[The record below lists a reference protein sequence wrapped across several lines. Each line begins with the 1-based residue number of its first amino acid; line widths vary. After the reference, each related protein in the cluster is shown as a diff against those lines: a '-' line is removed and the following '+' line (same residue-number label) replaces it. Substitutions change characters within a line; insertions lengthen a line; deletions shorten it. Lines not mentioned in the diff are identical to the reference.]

1 MALARLGGGC
11 KTLEA
16 VSACGT
22 SRLRSQ
28 EGGWK
33 MRTFVLG
40 RRRLRAVVVALSA
53 VVVGGTWLVVGGAN
67 PAQATTTLA
76 TFDVPGTYMWT
87 VPTSVTKITFT
98 VYGASGGNV
107 TTTSPFRVLTLG
119 GTGGE
124 AVGTIKVKPGET
136 FEISVGGRGGDGIN
150 QTPGAAGSNGG
161 GPGGGGTSAPDA
173 AGGGGGGASDVR
185 IGGSGNSCAS
195 STSCT
200 TIDRI
205 IVGGAGAGGGQNSDG
220 GAGGGV
226 FGGAGGSTGGG
237 QEGLICSGSDP
248 FADDAGCFG
257 LGGGPFDSFFSNVGD
272 GGGGGGWFGGSGGA
286 LSHSDYAGGGGGSGY
301 ISALAL
307 KGSFPGGTRSGDGE
321 VIITT
326 P

>member
-1 MALARLGGGC
+1 
-11 KTLEA
+11 
-16 VSACGT
+16 
-22 SRLRSQ
+22 
-28 EGGWK
+28 
-33 MRTFVLG
+33 LG
-40 RRRLRAVVVALSA
+40 RRPRLRAVVVALSA

-67 PAQATTTLA
+67 PAQATVTTLA
-76 TFDVPGTYMWT
+76 TFNAPGTYMWT
-87 VPTSVTKITFT
+87 VPTGVTKITFT

-107 TTTSPFRVLTLG
+107 TTTSPFRVLALG

-150 QTPGAAGSNGG
+150 QTPGAGGSNGG
-161 GPGGGGTSAPDA
+161 GDGGDETSAPDA

-200 TIDRI
+200 VLDRI
-205 IVGGAGAGGGQNSDG
+205 IVGGAGAGGGQSSDG

-226 FGGAGGSTGGG
+226 SGGAGGSTGGG
-237 QEGLICSGSDP
+237 QEGEFCGEGA
-248 FADDAGCFG
+248 FAVIDDVGCFG
-257 LGGGPFDSFFSNVGD
+257 RGGGPFDDFVSPVGD
-272 GGGGGGWFGGSGGA
+272 GGGGGGWFGGSGGS
-286 LSHSDYAGGGGGSGY
+286 LSGSDYAGGGGGSGY

-307 KGSFPGGTRSGDGE
+307 QGSFPGGTRSGDGK